1 MSHGPLSFVDTGR
14 AAGDY
19 PALIERA
26 PSDAARI
33 GLTAAWIQAVFEQF
47 YAEFQR
53 LTWLAKSAFEACD
66 HPASVACA
74 KQRLG
79 LYNATVYALADDL
92 RQAFPALAQREAL
105 WAGVEAAFVPAAD
118 GRYEADLA
126 SAYIH
131 SCRRR
136 LYHREWR
143 PVEYTFGA
151 QPPVAS
157 AQLAVHE
164 RFECRW
170 PVDHRSLQS
179 LLHVADLA
187 APFRDLAGDALRVAR
202 RLNDLLAER
211 AGAGLSAIEMIRGG
225 FFRNRGAY
233 LVGRLVLRSGE
244 YRPFVV
250 ALLNGPQGVYAEAVL
265 SAVPHVHN
273 LFSST
278 EASFQVTNIHYHELC
293 KFLHSVM
300 PRRPLGLQY
309 STIGFHHVSKVAVM
323 NEVREQLVR
332 DGERLD
338 FAPGF
343 RGTVAIAFTSPR
355 SDYVLKVIRDRPT
368 AGYKWDSFQ
377 GVDAVLAKY
386 KRVHEINRTGSML
399 DNILYYNLR
408 LERAWFGAE
417 LADELVRGA
426 GNAVRLQDDGL
437 VFRYLVVQ
445 RKLTPLNIFLADA
458 PDARASRAI
467 VNLGYCIRNNAAAN
481 VFNRDFDVRNYGVN
495 RYLKV
500 YLYDYDAVEPLTE
513 VKVRTN
519 LDRYDGEEDVP
530 PWFFEEGVVFLCEEI
545 EIGLRVNDRSL
556 RRAFRAVHGELLT
569 VPYWEQLQESLRA
582 GQVPGIHT
590 FPESCHLGDPGAET
604 VANE

>member
-1 MSHGPLSFVDTGR
+1 MNTALQ
-14 AAGDY
+14 AGDY
-19 PALIERA
+19 PELIARA
-26 PSDAARI
+26 ASEATRI
-33 GLTAAWIQAVFEQF
+33 ELTARWTQAVFEQF

-53 LTWLAKSAFEACD
+53 LTWQARSAFETRD
-66 HPASVACA
+66 HSAAVACA
-74 KQRLG
+74 KLRLG

-92 RQAFPALAQREAL
+92 REAFPALAQREAL
-105 WAGVEAAFVPAAD
+105 WAGVEEAFVPAAD

-126 SAYIH
+126 LAYIH
-131 SCRRR
+131 SARRR

-151 QPPVAS
+151 RPPAVPAHTAVYDRFDCGWPVEHRLMQSVLQVAE
-157 AQLAVHE
+157 LAV
-164 RFECRW
+164 
-170 PVDHRSLQS
+170 
-179 LLHVADLA
+179 
-187 APFRDLAGDALRVAR
+187 PFRDLAGDAQRVTR

-211 AGAGLSAIEMIRGG
+211 SGAGLTAIEMIRGG

-233 LVGRLVLRSGE
+233 LVGRLVLRPGE

-250 ALLNGPQGVYAEAVL
+250 ALLNESQGVFAEAVL
-265 SAVPHVHN
+265 QAVPHVHN

-278 EASFQVTNIHYHELC
+278 EAPFQVTNRHYHELC
-293 KFLHSVM
+293 NFLHSIM

-323 NEVREQLVR
+323 NEVREQLAR
-332 DGERLD
+332 DGELLD

-343 RGTVAIAFTSPR
+343 RGTVAIAFTSPH
-355 SDYVLKVIRDRPT
+355 SDYVLKVIRDHPT
-368 AGYKWDSFQ
+368 EGYKWDSFQ
-377 GVDAVLAKY
+377 GVDAVLEKY

-399 DNILYYNLR
+399 DNILYYNLK
-408 LERAWFGAE
+408 LDRAWFSAE
-417 LADELVRGA
+417 LAAELVSAA
-426 GNAVRLQDDGL
+426 GNAAQLQDDGL

-445 RKLTPLNIFLADA
+445 RKLTPLNIFLAAA
-458 PDARASRAI
+458 PEAKASRAI

-500 YLYDYDAVEPLTE
+500 YLYDYDAVEPLTD

-519 LDRYDGEEDVP
+519 LDRYEGEEEVP
-530 PWFFEEGVVFLCEEI
+530 RWFFEEGVVFLCEEI
-545 EIGLRVNDRSL
+545 ESGLRVNDRSL
-556 RRAFRAVHGELLT
+556 RRAFRGVHAELLT
-569 VPYWEQLQESLRA
+569 VTYWEKLQESLRA

-604 VANE
+604 ITNE